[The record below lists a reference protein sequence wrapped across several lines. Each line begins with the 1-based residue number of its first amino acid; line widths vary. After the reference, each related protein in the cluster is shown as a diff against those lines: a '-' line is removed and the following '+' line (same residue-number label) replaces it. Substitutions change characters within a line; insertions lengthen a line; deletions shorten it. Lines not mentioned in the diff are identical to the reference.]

1 MPGARQMIAVLINFK
16 KGNKNS
22 LERWTDAYRS
32 SKKRNTINYD
42 NNKIKVYDV
51 GIVRSMRG
59 AAE

>member
-1 MPGARQMIAVLINFK
+1 MIAVLIYFK

-22 LERWTDAYRS
+22 LERWTGAYRS